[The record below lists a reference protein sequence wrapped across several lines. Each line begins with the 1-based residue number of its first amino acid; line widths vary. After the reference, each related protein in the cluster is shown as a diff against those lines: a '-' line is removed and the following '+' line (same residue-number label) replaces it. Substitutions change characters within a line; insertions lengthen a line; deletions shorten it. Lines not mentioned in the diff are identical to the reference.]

1 MKIER
6 YGNQIIL
13 DGLPIADVNYPR
25 LPYEYFNE
33 ILKKIGNVNIPR
45 DVLMKIFKLNISI
58 RKKILDESNLID
70 NPISQTLTKLMLY
83 EINLIASHD

>member
-1 MKIER
+1 MRIER

-33 ILKKIGNVNIPR
+33 ILKKNDKNR
-45 DVLMKIFKLNISI
+45 LND
-58 RKKILDESNLID
+58 KN
-70 NPISQTLTKLMLY
+70 
-83 EINLIASHD
+83 